1 MCTLKTSTAAF
12 LKVLYPSPRRS
23 NPLIRPR
30 LLDPKW
36 TREETD
42 YLFELVR
49 QYDGRFYVV
58 HDRYEFPNSEGTSRS
73 LEVSYANVMY

>member
-1 MCTLKTSTAAF
+1 M
-12 LKVLYPSPRRS
+12 
-23 NPLIRPR
+23 
-30 LLDPKW
+30 LDPKW